1 MRGCEHR
8 RRVGPGSL
16 PTLWLESGARPA
28 APPCLRC
35 RRRRLARLPRWDA
48 DLGCRRTRLQH
59 GCAARCAM
67 SQVPRR
73 RAAGAASDPEAAV
86 DNSLAPQMPRRAWT
100 PGPRSMR
107 GAAAAWDVL
116 HLRWRRQHTRRQRRR
131 VRFARAACS
140 LCWQVSKTRPMHGF
154 LERRLPCWTC
164 LALWL
169 CRQTAAAWPCRRLR
183 EPLCS
188 RRHKVAAAVP
198 RRRRL
203 AGPVAGPLGMSW
215 LWLTPARCARSRRCS
230 RGNTTREAVGC

>member
-1 MRGCEHR
+1 MGAHGAERERGKVCAKRPQSSQR
-8 RRVGPGSL
+8 RAPVPVQRGTASARGASGPGPL

-35 RRRRLARLPRWDA
+35 RRRRRARLPMWEA
-48 DLGCRRTRLQH
+48 DVGCRSTRVQPS
-59 GCAARCAM
+59 GAAPCAM

-73 RAAGAASDPEAAV
+73 RAAGAASDTEAAV

-131 VRFARAACS
+131 VRFPRTACS
-140 LCWQVSKTRPMHGF
+140 LCWPVSKTRPTHGF

-169 CRQTAAAWPCRRLR
+169 C
-183 EPLCS
+183 
-188 RRHKVAAAVP
+188 
-198 RRRRL
+198 
-203 AGPVAGPLGMSW
+203 
-215 LWLTPARCARSRRCS
+215 
-230 RGNTTREAVGC
+230 